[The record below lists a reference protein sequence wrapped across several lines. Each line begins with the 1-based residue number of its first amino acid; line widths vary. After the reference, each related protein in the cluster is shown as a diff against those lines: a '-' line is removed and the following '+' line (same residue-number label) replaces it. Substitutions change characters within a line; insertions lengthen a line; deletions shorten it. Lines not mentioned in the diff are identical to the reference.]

1 MSKRSR
7 RLGKKNELQ
16 AVEEAIGAS
25 LGKRKAKVEDEFQGM
40 GRKVQGTEIGREGTK
55 GSPTEPKTESR

>member
-25 LGKRKAKVEDEFQGM
+25 LGKRKTKVEGESQGVA
-40 GRKVQGTEIGREGTK
+40 RKVPSEDIGRDGTEGL
-55 GSPTEPKTESR
+55 PTEQKAESR

>member
-16 AVEEAIGAS
+16 AVEEAIGAA
-25 LGKRKAKVEDEFQGM
+25 LGKRKTKVAE
-40 GRKVQGTEIGREGTK
+40 
-55 GSPTEPKTESR
+55 ESRSADRELREDSQKAGSSPGAAPDSE

>member
-7 RLGKKNELQ
+7 RLSKKNELQ
-16 AVEEAIGAS
+16 AVKEAIGAS

-40 GRKVQGTEIGREGTK
+40 GRKVQGKEIGHEGTE
-55 GSPTEPKTESR
+55 GSATEPKTESR